1 MLNEV
6 TSYESV
12 AEWLTAAVFGI
23 AGERESKEQKPK
35 ELVPVLMNWIHA
47 SYQGELSL
55 QQFASEHHVSLGH
68 LSRLFK
74 SQTGYTFSDY
84 VIGYRIG
91 KAKELLADGTS
102 RPSEVGELVG
112 YEDMKHF
119 CYLFKRTTGET
130 PTAYAKRKMRE

>member
-1 MLNEV
+1 
-6 TSYESV
+6 
-12 AEWLTAAVFGI
+12 
-23 AGERESKEQKPK
+23 
-35 ELVPVLMNWIHA
+35 MNWIHA
-47 SYQGELSL
+47 NYQGSLSL

-74 SQTGYTFSDY
+74 SQTGYNFSDY

-112 YEDMKHF
+112 YEDAKHF
-119 CYLFKRTTGET
+119 CHLFKRLTGET
-130 PTAYAKRKMRE
+130 PTAYAKRKMSE

>member
-1 MLNEV
+1 
-6 TSYESV
+6 
-12 AEWLTAAVFGI
+12 
-23 AGERESKEQKPK
+23 
-35 ELVPVLMNWIHA
+35 MNWIHA
-47 SYQGELSL
+47 NYQGELSL

-112 YEDMKHF
+112 YEDSKHF
-119 CYLFKRTTGET
+119 SHLFKRITGET
-130 PTAYAKRKMRE
+130 PTAYAKRKMSE